1 MECINVDWGLV
12 SLVAVVGSQTWCIQS
27 ETFEDKPSKVQSG
40 NPSTDSVLINF
51 STGENVLTTPKDLKD
66 FHSDSALHKKS
77 PSSNG
82 GWFFHQLLGDCMGL
96 INDHH
101 WQAIRSQF
109 HGYFTHSS
117 IARSSSFLLGFTR
130 DYFQHFAAQLA
141 IEVQPVTHFSSFP
154 FFATAEYLY
163 GPLSKAE
170 KDELWAL
177 GQRNLALMGCVLMG
191 GVYRSQ
197 VCRWSKPEAYRQL
210 KSFEHDWAKFNKTIV
225 QRRKELHG
233 PSPPVVEAWKAV
245 ENGTVTRKEV
255 WRNATQTQRFRQSLQ
270 HLDDPYIK

>member
-1 MECINVDWGLV
+1 MEEIRPCLSDLVRIYSRGVCRSYINPRQARTKLTAK
-12 SLVAVVGSQTWCIQS
+12 S
-27 ETFEDKPSKVQSG
+27 
-40 NPSTDSVLINF
+40 
-51 STGENVLTTPKDLKD
+51 VLTTPKDLKD

-270 HLDDPYIK
+270 HLDDPDIK